1 VDRCRGNRVAVC
13 IEKTSMANFHYLTPN
28 QLRRRARQSRTW
40 MVCAGIP
47 TVVLIGFILH
57 PFFTL
62 PGTVALIHLW
72 HRQGRLLAGARGEDR
87 ALGHP
92 QHFPGSLADLSDE
105 FCVFNQLILPVGTG
119 LRELDAVVVGPT
131 GVFVVEVKHCRGVIE
146 GNETDAVWRQRIPLG
161 AKHQVKAMRNAA
173 RQAATAAGHLGRYLR
188 AQGTPVRVRPVTVFT
203 HPRAQLAVA
212 CRTVPVLPL
221 LDLAGHIREQRLAAP
236 FAHQKA
242 VIRRLPALRDGAVR
256 NDSPGTGPQPRVSFG
271 PRPIGWFMR
280 DFVTRRVEAIMQ
292 HNYQVAAIEAAR
304 WATRGCDPRDSS
316 QHTGPTASSQG
327 DQRPYR
333 TTNPAPSLA
342 HRLRRRTRIL
352 ERCVE
357 IEED

>member
-1 VDRCRGNRVAVC
+1 
-13 IEKTSMANFHYLTPN
+13 MANFHYLTPN
-28 QLRRRARQSRTW
+28 LLRRRARHARTW
-40 MVCAGIP
+40 VVCAGIP
-47 TVVLIGFILH
+47 TVALIGFMLH
-57 PFFTL
+57 PFLTL
-62 PGTVALIHLW
+62 PGAAALIHLW

-92 QHFPGSLADLSDE
+92 QHIPGSLADLSDE

-119 LRELDAVVVGPT
+119 QRELDAVVVGPT

-161 AKHQVKAMRNAA
+161 AQHQVKAMRNAA

-203 HPRAQLAVA
+203 HPRAQLAVT

-221 LDLAGHIREQRLAAP
+221 LDLAGHIREQRIAAP

-242 VIRRLPALRDGAVR
+242 VIRRLRALRDGAVR
-256 NDSPGTGPQPRVSFG
+256 NDRPEAAHLPRVSFG

-280 DFVTRRVEAIMQ
+280 DFITHRVEAIMR
-292 HNYQVAAIEAAR
+292 HDYQAAAADAAR
-304 WATRGCDPRDSS
+304 WATRVTDPEDSAR
-316 QHTGPTASSQG
+316 QTDPTASSHE
-327 DQRPYR
+327 DHRPYR
-333 TTNPAPSLA
+333 TTNPAPPPA
-342 HRLRRRTRIL
+342 HRPRRRTRMI

-357 IEED
+357 IDEN